1 MSKGASSRYGEGR
14 VYEREEASGAVS
26 FYGRWYAPDGRRV
39 HRKLGWKRSAGRADG
54 LTVAQ
59 AKAELRRRME
69 ADQSAPIR
77 PDRIT
82 FGEAADRAL
91 DHFATRSRRPIR
103 ETTATTYRTIANT
116 HLRPALGN
124 KSAASIDAAAVTSM
138 LAGMRGEGK
147 SAKTI
152 QNAYRLAHSIFAYA
166 VEQGWRADNPC
177 ADVEAPTLDPSTEVR
192 FLNESEL
199 EALLRAAAEGKG
211 EFAATDHALYMAAA
225 MAGLRQ
231 GELLALRVRHVDFAA
246 ERIHVRLS
254 YVRGVEGPPKS
265 ARGAQSPSPPP
276 SPPSSRVSYSAT
288 TSPTT
293 TTAFSATRRLATC
306 STTPPSSD
314 ASRPRSNRRGSAR
327 RASTICATRSGRAW
341 RALGRRWSR
350 FKIGWVTRSS
360 RRPKSTPTTRH
371 AGMRPRWLRRHS
383 RRRPIRRP
391 ILNRTQ
397 PILTPLN
404 PHCRAKRRRTDPLR
418 QG

>member
-1 MSKGASSRYGEGR
+1 MSKGAPSRYGEGR

-39 HRKLGWKRSAGRADG
+39 HRKLGPKRSAGRADG

-69 ADQSAPIR
+69 ADQPAPVR

-82 FGEAADRAL
+82 FSDATDRAL

-103 ETTATTYRTIANT
+103 ETTARTYRTIADA
-116 HLRPALGN
+116 HLIAALGG
-124 KSAASIDAAAVTSM
+124 KSVAAIDAAAITSM
-138 LAGMRGEGK
+138 LAGMRGDGK

-152 QNAYRLAHSIFAYA
+152 QNAYRLAHSIFAFA

-177 ADVEAPTLDPSTEVR
+177 ADVEAPTLDPSTEIR

-265 ARGAQSPSPPP
+265 GKGRSVPLAPTLAAVLARLLQRDDFTDDDDRVFCHPTTGDVLDHSALVRRFKAALKSAGVRSARFHDLRHTFGTRMASAGAPMVALQDWMGHAQLATTEIYADYAPRRDEAAMVEAAFSPS
-276 SPPSSRVSYSAT
+276 SHSSSHSEPNSTDLDSAQPALQ
-288 TSPTT
+288 SQ
-293 TTAFSATRRLATC
+293 TA
-306 STTPPSSD
+306 PD
-314 ASRPRSNRRGSAR
+314 
-327 RASTICATRSGRAW
+327 
-341 RALGRRWSR
+341 
-350 FKIGWVTRSS
+350 
-360 RRPKSTPTTRH
+360 
-371 AGMRPRWLRRHS
+371 
-383 RRRPIRRP
+383 
-391 ILNRTQ
+391 
-397 PILTPLN
+397 
-404 PHCRAKRRRTDPLR
+404 
-418 QG
+418 